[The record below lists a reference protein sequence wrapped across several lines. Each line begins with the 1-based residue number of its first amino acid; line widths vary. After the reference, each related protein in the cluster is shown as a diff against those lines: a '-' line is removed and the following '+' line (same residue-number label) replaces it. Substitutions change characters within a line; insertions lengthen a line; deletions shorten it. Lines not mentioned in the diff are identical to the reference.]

1 MRTDI
6 TPNRMHQA
14 SRHHVKSTSLL
25 LALLLPFTLFAQVP
39 STATMREIEQ
49 LFTALESSHC
59 EFNRNG
65 SWHDAKKASAHL
77 RRKYDYLLKRDLVGS
92 TETFI
97 ERAASQSSFSGKPY
111 TVRCEGHAPIP
122 SKSWFLQKLASLRQ
136 DHQQTP

>member
-1 MRTDI
+1 MQTDI
-6 TPNRMHQA
+6 TPNRMDQA
-14 SRHHVKSTSLL
+14 SYHHVKSTSLLLAPL
-25 LALLLPFTLFAQVP
+25 LALLLPFTLFAQAP

-65 SWHDAKKASAHL
+65 SWHDAKRASAHL

-111 TVRCEGHAPIP
+111 SVRCEGHAPIS
-122 SKSWFLQKLASLRQ
+122 SKSWFLEKLAKLRQ
-136 DHQQTP
+136 GQ

>member
-25 LALLLPFTLFAQVP
+25 LAPLLALLLPLTLLAQAP
-39 STATMREIEQ
+39 STATTREIEQ

-77 RRKYDYLLKRDLVGS
+77 RRKYDYLLKRNLVGS

-111 TVRCEGHAPIP
+111 TVRCGGHAPVS
-122 SKSWFLQKLASLRQ
+122 SKSWFLEKLAKLRQ
-136 DHQQTP
+136 NQ